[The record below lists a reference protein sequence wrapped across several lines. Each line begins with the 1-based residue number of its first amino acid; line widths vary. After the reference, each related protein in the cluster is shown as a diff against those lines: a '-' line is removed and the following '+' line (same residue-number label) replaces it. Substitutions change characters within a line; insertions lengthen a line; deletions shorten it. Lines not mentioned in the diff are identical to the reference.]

1 MRRNLLRRRVLSE
14 EELVKVISL
23 RQAGTSWLKIQQKT
37 GIDRRTAK
45 REYERHAKEKLEVVR
60 IQVATELFR
69 EHMESIVRTAEV
81 LVNQLPQSMTF
92 SETRDAEEVFREVW
106 TTNSPRFNA
115 RISVRSEKDKQ
126 RILRE
131 NLMLFKSLK
140 DHTLEQVRWEALGE
154 WRRGWNEC
162 LGILT
167 KIRSKAKEMVMSEI
181 EKRDGTE
188 ERMAEVVVEALWLGI
203 QDGKPKKSSDLVGTT
218 VLEEGTILIVIG
230 GKSKVVLEDKTIAKE
245 LAGVCKRV
253 IGKLCEENSLI
264 KLSEKSNPM
273 ETAIEEL
280 EEELHPYILRPII
293 LKTQCDLCPTL

>member
-14 EELVKVISL
+14 EDLVKVISL

-106 TTNSPRFNA
+106 TTNSPRFNV
-115 RISVRSEKDKQ
+115 RISVSEKDKQ

-140 DHTLEQVRWEALGE
+140 DHTLEQVRWQALGE
-154 WRRGWNEC
+154 WRRGWDEY

-167 KIRSKAKEMVMSEI
+167 KIRSKAKEMVMSKI

-188 ERMAEVVVEALWLGI
+188 ERMVEVVVEALWLGI

-230 GKSKVVLEDKTIAKE
+230 GKSKVVLEDRTIAEKP
-245 LAGVCKRV
+245 AGVCKRV
-253 IGKLCEENSLI
+253 IGKLCEEKSLT
-264 KLSEKSNPM
+264 KLSEKNNPM
-273 ETAIEEL
+273 KTAIEEL